1 MANAWVEFVKQYA
14 KKKNISYGC
23 AISEAGPEY
32 RKLKGMNVKPKEK
45 KKSKIAVPKKKT
57 KEEEKPKEVE
67 PPRARRKY
75 FEGLSEPEK
84 EDRKRYKDYK
94 RIKCDKMNSISF
106 IINQFQMKG
115 NFEEAKDKI
124 NTMIKMMTCLIH
136 QRFTVNL
143 SNQSQK

>member
-1 MANAWVEFVKQYA
+1 MKKGGNP
-14 KKKNISYGC
+14 KKK
-23 AISEAGPEY
+23 
-32 RKLKGMNVKPKEK
+32 M
-45 KKSKIAVPKKKT
+45 SKITVPKKKT

-67 PPRARRKY
+67 PPKRARRK
-75 FEGLSEPEK
+75 FIGGPEDTGI
-84 EDRKRYKDYK
+84 EDRKIYRDYK

-124 NTMIKMMTCLIH
+124 NTMKEMMTCLIH